1 LASSP
6 IARQKQSAGGT
17 PALPGAVE
25 SATPDFSRGFQPTGH
40 RCPTP
45 PRRVA
50 TVECHPNNTGDPPAH
65 FGLLYA
71 AQAKHARAEPK
82 ACGRDARAP
91 SPVASATPDFS
102 RGFQPTGHRRPT
114 PPVAWRRL
122 NVTPTT
128 QVTRLH
134 ILACCT
140 THRRNMPRPNRKHAG
155 GTPALPGF
163 QVFPLIR
170 AYSRLAWLRAM
181 SDNRRSLARLASR
194 SARAAGSAMR
204 LALRSASRSRSSLG
218 MSSG

>member
-1 LASSP
+1 MPVLRGLKPTAKINCRYATDKFHLLGMRTGKISCSMETPTHWHPPQLPAKNKVRAGRPRSQGPSSQRRLILA
-6 IARQKQSAGGT
+6 
-17 PALPGAVE
+17 V
-25 SATPDFSRGFQPTGH
+25 GFNPRVTGVPH
-40 RCPTP
+40 
-45 PRRVA
+45 
-50 TVECHPNNTGDPPAH
+50 
-65 FGLLYA
+65 
-71 AQAKHARAEPK
+71 
-82 ACGRDARAP
+82 
-91 SPVASATPDFS
+91 
-102 RGFQPTGHRRPT
+102 

-140 THRRNMPRPNRKHAG
+140 PHRRNMPRPNRKHAG